1 MAAINLNK
9 EQFQQMAEGGK
20 PILVDFWAPWCGYC
34 RRIGPAYEKIAD
46 EYGDRLTVAKV
57 NIDEEAALAEAAQI
71 EVIPTLVLYRDG
83 KAVDSIVNPGSKAA
97 IDQFIQEAM
106 AKYGGGIPGRNSCP
120 RHDRGGRRA
129 GRLYGGAL
137 CSQGRAGYTGA
148 GETLGRRA
156 DGPDGGDRQLS
167 RL

>member
-71 EVIPTLVLYRDG
+71 DVIPTLHSPRVAVSVIVFPFTLVLYRDG

-106 AKYGGGIPGRNSCP
+106 AK
-120 RHDRGGRRA
+120 
-129 GRLYGGAL
+129 
-137 CSQGRAGYTGA
+137 
-148 GETLGRRA
+148 
-156 DGPDGGDRQLS
+156 
-167 RL
+167 